1 MSRRRNKPG
10 FIQVFES
17 DLQEIGASCE
27 HPANAYL
34 VWIALCRLENWA
46 RSEREDHAVTVPIRC
61 IADAAGLKY
70 RATKYA
76 LDHLE
81 GMGLVRVYRQFSNP
95 NNRQPDA
102 PSTYELHGALR
113 DYEQV

>member
-10 FIQVFES
+10 FVQLFEA

-27 HPANAYL
+27 HPANVYL
-34 VWIALCRLENWA
+34 VWMALCRLENHA
-46 RSEREDHAVTVPIRC
+46 RSEREDHAVTVPIRF

-70 RATKYA
+70 RATTYA
-76 LDHLE
+76 LNHLE
-81 GMGLVRVYRQFSNP
+81 EIGLVRVCRQYSNP
-95 NNRQPDA
+95 KNRQPDA